1 MSKKILT
8 VPALA
13 GLFLV
18 ACTVSRATT
27 VAEVFA
33 AAPLAQNWIATGNTN
48 LFHWN
53 AANQN
58 LEVTWDSSQS
68 NSYFC
73 HAFGTSLTKGSDFML
88 GFDLRLNDII
98 GGVNPNKP
106 FPFQV
111 SIGLLHLAQATNAGF
126 IRGSGY
132 ESPNLVEFDYF
143 PGGIFDPTVSP
154 VLISSNNGYS
164 DGGFT
169 FPLALTTNAVYHVTM
184 LYVAEDRTLRTTMTS
199 NGVPFGP
206 VKDCTLNTNFS
217 DFSVDHFG
225 VSSYRDVG
233 QFPGFEG
240 SVLAHGVVDNF
251 MFAAPPP
258 VTKVKAVNESGVANI
273 QFRATTNWLYVLERT
288 TNFQTW
294 SAVSAAVTGVSGTMQ
309 LQDTNPP
316 AANAFYRVH
325 AAFP

>member
-1 MSKKILT
+1 MKRIRSF
-8 VPALA
+8 ALA
-13 GLFLV
+13 LGALV
-18 ACTVSRATT
+18 VCPQASRATT
-27 VAEVFA
+27 LAEAFA
-33 AAPLAQNWIATGNTN
+33 TDPLARNWIATGNTN

-58 LEVTWDSSQS
+58 LEVNWDSSQT

-73 HAFGTSLTKGSDFML
+73 RAFGTSLTKASDFML
-88 GFDLRLNDII
+88 GFDLRLNDIT
-98 GGVNPNKP
+98 GGVNPSKP
-106 FPFQV
+106 FPFQI
-111 SIGLLHLAQATNAGF
+111 SIGLLNLALATNIGF
-126 IRGSGY
+126 IRGSGDG
-132 ESPNLVEFDYF
+132 SPDLVEFDYF
-143 PGGIFDPTVSP
+143 PGAIFDPTVSP
-154 VLISSNNGYS
+154 VLISSNNEFS

-169 FPLALTTNAVYHVTM
+169 FPLELTTNVVYHVTM
-184 LYVAEDRTLRTTMTS
+184 LYLAEDRTLRTTMSS

-225 VSSYRDVG
+225 VSSYSDVG

-240 SVLAHGVVDNF
+240 SVLARGVVDNF

-258 VTKVKAVNESGVANI
+258 VTRVKAVNGSGIANV
-273 QFRATTNWLYVLERT
+273 QFRATTNWLYTLERST
-288 TNFQTW
+288 DLQAWNR
-294 SAVSAAVTGVSGTMQ
+294 VSAPLSGVSDTME

-325 AAFP
+325 AEYP